1 MAQHKQNI
9 AQQAKKK
16 AAAKQKE
23 AQKREADHLS
33 RKHLAGLRVRQKNL
47 VYVTGLR
54 PKVTGDKLVE
64 GLRGKDYFGQ
74 YGDILKIVV
83 SKSKDNTQTPNQPVA
98 IYITYVRKEDAAACI
113 EAVDGFKQQDSSK
126 LR

>member
-1 MAQHKQNI
+1 MAQHKQNL

-23 AQKREADHLS
+23 AQKREADSLS

-54 PKVTGDKLVE
+54 PKVSGEKLVE
-64 GLRGKDYFGQ
+64 GLRGKDFFGQ
-74 YGDILKIVV
+74 YGDIVKIVV
-83 SKSKDNTQTPNQPVA
+83 SKSKDSTHLPNQPVA
-98 IYITYVRKEDAAACI
+98 IYITFVRKEDAAACI
-113 EAVDGFKQQDSSK
+113 VAIDGFKNDDGSK